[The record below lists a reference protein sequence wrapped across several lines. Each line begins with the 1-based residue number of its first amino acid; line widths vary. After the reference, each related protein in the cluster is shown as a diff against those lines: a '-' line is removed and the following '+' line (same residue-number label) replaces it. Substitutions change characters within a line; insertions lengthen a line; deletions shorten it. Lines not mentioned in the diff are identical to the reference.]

1 MYFFFYRNLGALS
14 KAITE
19 LDPKHIEGTVNTF
32 GKIKTEN
39 IPQINELLGKLN
51 VTLATF
57 ILNPVNIFFSSFGDP
72 EKAKVMGQVQK
83 LLPNFGPEDLETV
96 LNVKIAFE
104 KIPEFNLIFSK
115 VLDLPGIFLSKILK
129 LKLTSGELE
138 ALQIAAETFTN
149 DEDIKLLIGM
159 STNKKKSYY
168 TIATTS
174 CSSTTFIK
182 IR

>member
-57 ILNPVNIFFSSFGDP
+57 ILNPV
-72 EKAKVMGQVQK
+72 K
-83 LLPNFGPEDLETV
+83 
-96 LNVKIAFE
+96 
-104 KIPEFNLIFSK
+104 
-115 VLDLPGIFLSKILK
+115 
-129 LKLTSGELE
+129 
-138 ALQIAAETFTN
+138 
-149 DEDIKLLIGM
+149 
-159 STNKKKSYY
+159 
-168 TIATTS
+168 
-174 CSSTTFIK
+174 
-182 IR
+182 

>member
-1 MYFFFYRNLGALS
+1 MIIMYFFFYRNLGALS

-57 ILNPVNIFFSSFGDP
+57 ILNPVNIFFSTFGDP
-72 EKAKVMGQVQK
+72 EKAKIMGQVQK

-96 LNVKIAFE
+96 LNVKIAFD

-115 VLDLPGIFLSKILK
+115 ILDLPGNFLSKIFK
-129 LKLTSGELE
+129 LKLSSGELE
-138 ALQIAAETFTN
+138 ALQIAAETFIHE
-149 DEDIKLLIGM
+149 EDIKLVIGIF
-159 STNKKKSYY
+159 TNKKIL
-168 TIATTS
+168 TL
-174 CSSTTFIK
+174 
-182 IR
+182 